1 MAQVPEIDA
10 EKLEFEELRKKLVAY
25 VKTKEGKK
33 RKARGFSRDELKAV
47 NLTPK
52 QALKLGIPVDIRRK
66 TSYEEN
72 ISILKSI
79 DLKRLE
85 QLAKKYLKKKK
96 KKVKGKHRK
105 RVFRGLTSAGKKM
118 RGLRKDK
125 LINTHKYK
133 WKKKR
138 KWEK

>member
-1 MAQVPEIDA
+1 MAQVPEIDV
-10 EKLEFEELRKKLVAY
+10 EKLEFEELKKKLVAY
-25 VKTKEGKK
+25 VKTREGKK
-33 RKARGFSRDELKAV
+33 RKARGFSVDELKAV

-72 ISILKSI
+72 INVLKSI

-85 QLAKKYLKKKK
+85 QLAKKYLKKK

-133 WKKKR
+133 WKKK
-138 KWEK
+138 WER

>member
-1 MAQVPEIDA
+1 M
-10 EKLEFEELRKKLVAY
+10 KKKLVAY
-25 VKTKEGKK
+25 VKTREGKK
-33 RKARGFSRDELKAV
+33 RKARGFSVDELKAV

-72 ISILKSI
+72 INVLKSI

-85 QLAKKYLKKKK
+85 QLAKKYLKKK

-133 WKKKR
+133 WKKK
-138 KWEK
+138 WER